1 MLKQFNE
8 WFLGNTKFDLRPISF
23 GDRACPPGYKREIE
37 ISTHYIIHYIASGK
51 GVFKKTT
58 SNYALTAGHVF
69 KNSTVYPLSTGQI
82 FISKPNEVFGF
93 AADEEDPWH
102 FIWIKFTG
110 EFAKKIDTLPTVLNI
125 DGTAF
130 FNMINCNPDS
140 NTVEEYITAQLYLLF
155 STLFASE
162 KRHDYVTI
170 IKNYVRS
177 RPTVDKITVEEIQQ
191 FVNLNRQYMST
202 MFKKATG
209 MSIQQYIIQVRME
222 RAMLLLDQNFS
233 IAETAEHCGYA
244 SIYAFSK
251 CFKKTHGISPSAYK
265 KSREKWK
272 Y

>member
-23 GDRACPPGYKREIE
+23 GDRVCQPGYKRAIE

-51 GVFKKTT
+51 GVFKKNNTT
-58 SNYALTAGHVF
+58 YVLNAGQ
-69 KNSTVYPLSTGQI
+69 L

-93 AADEEDPWH
+93 AADMADPWH

-110 EFAKKIDTLPTVLNI
+110 EFAKKIDALPTVLNI
-125 DGTAF
+125 DGTPF
-130 FNMINCNPDS
+130 YNMISYNPES

-155 STLFASE
+155 SILFADE

-177 RPTVDKITVEEIQQ
+177 RPSVDKITVSEIQQ

-202 MFKKATG
+202 MFKNATG
-209 MSIQQYIIQVRME
+209 ISIQQYIIQVRME
-222 RAMLLLDQNFS
+222 RAMLLLNQNFS
-233 IAETAEHCGYA
+233 VAETAEHCGYT

-251 CFKKTHGISPSAYK
+251 CFKKTHGISPSTYK
-265 KSREKWK
+265 KSCEKWK